1 MATAKTV
8 EDYLKKNGINLGAKV
23 GGIELKG
30 MEDAGLSP
38 EDVKLYIKKAGL
50 SFQGNAENYLN
61 KKYEPALPAETNNV
75 SNDDFGIKNDNVA
88 QGISGLDNALEY
100 ILNTPHKEGS
110 TGAALKNEFIGNVAS
125 KFLDTQYRQSNA
137 DADASRGLFVRD
149 AELTQDRADYLQRS
163 EYDAFFNQL
172 NQTNEFTLQNQFEFN
187 RAQERLT
194 ELGLEADL
202 KGNLRKIDG
211 DQNRLTQDNA
221 ARNQIDLAEVQGVIA
236 KDYMLQELKAAGVED
251 RELQKLV
258 IDGDLDKILEKGKIE
273 TNIVGLNNDTKKL
286 IANLNDKGL
295 TLRLNN
301 ELASNERLA
310 NLKGAQALEQIKEE
324 LTLAGANQALIQR
337 LQNEGALN
345 QIKEQGAIDLT
356 QLRLSTDTQIE
367 LQKLSDDG
375 AFDRLNAE
383 LANNVTIQQ
392 MVGDQAKE
400 QLDTQLR
407 ESGFNERALEELRQ
421 LGVRDQILEQGNVDR
436 TLLREGGVN
445 DRLLQTLVDTGA
457 FERLNAELNSN
468 KILQGMKGRQAI
480 KQIETELLNV
490 GINEREL
497 QRLKAAGVLEQIS
510 KQGQVDANLLRQTG
524 LNDRDLQRLV
534 GNQQFAQLQANIK
547 SNEKI
552 QSMTDAAEMARL
564 EKSGQ
569 QNLQQIGAQGSI
581 DLSKIELE
589 LEKAGVNER
598 ELQLLKDKGIFEQID
613 RQGNVDIR
621 KITKELQLSGANEQ
635 TLEKIRNSSALQQI
649 GAQGKVDIDKIGA
662 EGNVQLDILDAQ
674 GRIDIDKIELEL
686 RKSGVNDRQ
695 LERLKNR
702 GILEQIGA
710 QGNIDIAKI
719 KEELELSGINEQT
732 LANINNSGVLQQIKA
747 QQKADIAVQKLVGG
761 QSVEQIQEQGKV
773 DVSKIGATS
782 VADQARIIAQSG
794 ADERLI
800 KAQNLADTTLENI
813 KSTNRQSETSLAGD
827 IESRQIQER
836 GDVEESR
843 ISAQGFV
850 DKTIQG
856 MVGDQAVEQIGAQGD
871 QDVRKTKVAG
881 DDTRKTLELENK
893 LKSKDRANQS
903 SYARNLAGMM

>member
-1 MATAKTV
+1 MASAQPVK
-8 EDYLKKNGINLGAKV
+8 EYLKKNNINLGNV
-23 GGIELKG
+23 IGGVEIRD
-30 MEDAGLSP
+30 METAGLSP
-38 EDVKLYIKKAGL
+38 EDIKKYVKNQGL
-50 SFQGNAENYLN
+50 SFKAAAEKYLN
-61 KKYEPALPAETNNV
+61 NSYKYTPPA
-75 SNDDFGIKNDNVA
+75 NDGSADNQFGIQNDFVG
-88 QGISGLDNALEY
+88 QGQFPVDNFLED
-100 ILNTPHKEGS
+100 ILNTPAEEGS
-110 TGAALKNEFIGNVAS
+110 ERAIMKNEIMGNVVG
-125 KFLDTQYRQSNA
+125 KYLDQQYRHTNA
-137 DADASRGLFVRD
+137 DLDASRGLTVRE
-149 AELTQDRADYLQRS
+149 AELNQDRSDYLQRS
-163 EYDAFFNQL
+163 EIDSFFSAANQA
-172 NQTNEFTLQNQFEFN
+172 NEFTLQNEFEFN

-221 ARNQIDLAEVQGVIA
+221 ARNQIDLAGVQGVIA
-236 KDYMLQELKAAGVED
+236 QDYMLQELKTAGVED
-251 RELQKLV
+251 RKLQDLV
-258 IDGDLDKILEKGKIE
+258 ISGDLSKIIEKGKID
-273 TNIVGLNNDTKKL
+273 TNIVGLNNNTKEL
-286 IANLNDKGL
+286 IAELNDEGL

-301 ELASNERLA
+301 EIASNERLA
-310 NLKGAQALEQIKEE
+310 NLKGSQAIEQIKEE
-324 LTLAGANQALIQR
+324 LTLAGANQALIQN
-337 LQNEGALN
+337 LQNDGAFE
-345 QIKEQGAIDLT
+345 QIREQGRVDLE
-356 QLRLSTDTQIE
+356 QLTLSTDTQIE

-375 AFDRLNAE
+375 ALDRLNGE
-383 LANNVTIQQ
+383 LENNVTIQQ

-436 TLLREGGVN
+436 TLLEDGGVN

-480 KQIETELLNV
+480 KQIETELLGV
-490 GINEREL
+490 GINEQEL

-510 KQGQVDANLLRQTG
+510 KQGQVDERLLRQTG

-534 GNQQFAQLQANIK
+534 GNQQFAQLQANIS

-552 QSMTDAAEMARL
+552 QSMTNAAEMARL

-569 QNLQQIGAQGSI
+569 QNLQQISAQG
-581 DLSKIELE
+581 DVE
-589 LEKAGVNER
+589 
-598 ELQLLKDKGIFEQID
+598 
-613 RQGNVDIR
+613 
-621 KITKELQLSGANEQ
+621 
-635 TLEKIRNSSALQQI
+635 
-649 GAQGKVDIDKIGA
+649 IDKIGA
-662 EGNVQLDILDAQ
+662 EGDVQLDILDAQ

-686 RKSGVNDRQ
+686 RKSGVNDQQ
-695 LERLKNR
+695 LERLKNK
-702 GILEQIGA
+702 GILEQIKG
-710 QGNIDIAKI
+710 QGDVDIDKI
-719 KEELELSGINEQT
+719 TQELELSGINEQT

-813 KSTNRQSETSLAGD
+813 KSTNRQSETSLVGD
-827 IESRQIQER
+827 IESRQIQEK

-843 ISAQGFV
+843 ISAQGLV
-850 DKTIQG
+850 DKTLQG
-856 MVGDQAVEQIGAQGD
+856 MVGNQAVEQIGAKGD